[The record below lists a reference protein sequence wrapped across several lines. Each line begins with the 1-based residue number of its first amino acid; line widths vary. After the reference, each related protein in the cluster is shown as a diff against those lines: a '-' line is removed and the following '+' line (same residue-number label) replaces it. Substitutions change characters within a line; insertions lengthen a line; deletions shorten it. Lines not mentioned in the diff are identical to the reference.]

1 MNIFVLDRDVRKC
14 AQYHNDKHVVKMIL
28 ETAQL
33 LCGVHHM
40 VEENTDEVPYR
51 LSHKNHPCSIW
62 VRENISNYLW
72 LCELGLELC
81 KEYTHRYEKRHKSQ
95 DVIEWC
101 LINLPSI
108 PEEDFTEPP
117 KAMPEEYKV
126 DDVVQSYRNYYL
138 GDKKYFSKWKKRE
151 VPYWFSEN

>member
-1 MNIFVLDRDVRKC
+1 
-14 AQYHNDKHVVKMIL
+14 
-28 ETAQL
+28 
-33 LCGVHHM
+33 
-40 VEENTDEVPYR
+40 
-51 LSHKNHPCSIW
+51 
-62 VRENISNYLW
+62 
-72 LCELGLELC
+72 
-81 KEYTHRYEKRHKSQ
+81 
-95 DVIEWC
+95 VIEWC
-101 LINLPSI
+101 LINLPNI